1 MGTKKNKVIIAVSA
15 VIALIFVIIIVINMF
30 SSNKELPKE
39 YIISDRTSLSVLIDA
54 LGKVNF
60 SNEDTAKIFSKGIIN
75 PYTLNFL
82 RELQWRFG
90 KEDQTFESHFEKV
103 CGYLKANV
111 QIEDPDSLCDLYKK
125 YVEYE
130 VSLEEKLG
138 AFGPIT
144 NAKEALEALRKMQ
157 EFRRDFFGSDIAD
170 ALFVAEVKTQEYSI
184 RRTAIV
190 TDPELYG
197 SEKLALL
204 EDLNKR
210 MWGDEADQVDSL
222 TIMNN
227 NFNKYQ
233 ESKQIYSRDMSEMGE
248 AEKKQF
254 DSMLRNNYFTPD
266 VVAKFNEIDRQ
277 NEEQKKNEEQYYA
290 LEKQIINDPTISDHE
305 KDEKITK
312 LQKEIFG
319 KEGWAAFKRRD
330 AIKKGRA
337 GIVNNASSSQSLLEE
352 EM

>member
-1 MGTKKNKVIIAVSA
+1 MVTKKNKVIIAASA
-15 VIALIFVIIIVINMF
+15 TIALILVVIIVINLF
-30 SSNKELPKE
+30 SSDKELPKE
-39 YIISDRTSLSVLIDA
+39 YIISERTSLSVLIDA
-54 LGKVNF
+54 LGKINF
-60 SNEDTAKIFSKGIIN
+60 SNEEAAKIFSKGIIN

-90 KEDQTFESHFEKV
+90 KEEQTFESHFEKV
-103 CGYLKANV
+103 CDYLKANV
-111 QIEDPDSLCDLYKK
+111 QIEDPDSLCELYKK

-130 VSLEEKLG
+130 VSLEEKMG

-144 NAKEALEALRKMQ
+144 NAKEALAALEKIQ
-157 EFRRDFFGSDIAD
+157 NYRRDFFGKDIAD
-170 ALFVAEVKTQEYSI
+170 SLFAAEVTTQEYSI

-197 SEKLALL
+197 SEKLAML
-204 EDLNKR
+204 EDLNKS

-227 NFNKYQ
+227 NYNKYQ
-233 ESKQIYSRDMSEMGE
+233 ESRQIYSKDMSEMGE
-248 AEKKQF
+248 VEKKQF
-254 DSMLRNNYFTPD
+254 DNMLRNNYFTPD

-305 KDEKITK
+305 KDEKITE

-330 AIKKGRA
+330 AIKKGGA
-337 GIVNNASSSQSLLEE
+337 GIIDVTSSSQTRPEE
-352 EM
+352 